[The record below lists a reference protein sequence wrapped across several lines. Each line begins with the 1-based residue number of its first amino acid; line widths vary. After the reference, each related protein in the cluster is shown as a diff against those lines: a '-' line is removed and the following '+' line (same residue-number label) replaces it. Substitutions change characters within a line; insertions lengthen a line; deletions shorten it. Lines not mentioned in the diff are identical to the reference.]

1 MNASAANCET
11 FTLDFGGGVRLS
23 VCVNFAR
30 LVGPVNGWQGDFY
43 AVAQTG
49 QLRRK
54 QARRCLPWFAEV
66 FSSVSART
74 NKTIIAMLPNP
85 EGPPLMLMCAPNEP
99 PEWASLP

>member
-1 MNASAANCET
+1 MSAPAANCET

-30 LVGPVNGWQGDFY
+30 LVGPANGWQGNFY
-43 AVAQTG
+43 TVAQSG

-66 FSSVSART
+66 FSGVSART
-74 NKTIIAMLPNP
+74 NKAIVAMLPNP
-85 EGPPLMLMCAPNEP
+85 DGPPLMLVCEPDEP
-99 PEWASLP
+99 PEWLALP